1 MTTRGPI
8 ASDTE
13 SASDLSVTPAPQQ
26 QSVEGVLVGQRK
38 ANALWATPI
47 VRWGILAMVAST
59 VVIVDQV
66 TKFLVVSSMSLGDT
80 IPVLPWLALH
90 YITNR
95 GVAFGMFRQFGDVL
109 LPLSVAICGVI
120 IYVYRTVETRRLW
133 VRIALALQVGGAIG
147 NVIDRV
153 RLGAVVDF
161 IEFHIDDL
169 QFHFAIFNVADSAIC
184 VGVVMLVAALLIQNE
199 G

>member
-1 MTTRGPI
+1 MARVP
-8 ASDTE
+8 
-13 SASDLSVTPAPQQ
+13 
-26 QSVEGVLVGQRK
+26 
-38 ANALWATPI
+38 WATPL
-47 VRWGILAMVAST
+47 VRWGMLAVVAS
-59 VVIVDQV
+59 VIVTFDQV
-66 TKFLVVSSMSLGDT
+66 TKFLVVSSMSLGET
-80 IPVLPWLALH
+80 IPVMPWVALH

-109 LPLSVAICGVI
+109 LPLSLAICSVI
-120 IYVYRTVETRRLW
+120 VYVYRTVETRRLW

-161 IEFHIDDL
+161 IEFHIDEL

>member
-1 MTTRGPI
+1 MTTRGPV

-13 SASDLSVTPAPQQ
+13 TASALSVSPAPQQ
-26 QSVEGVLVGQRK
+26 QSVEGVVIGQAK
-38 ANALWATPI
+38 TSVPWATPF
-47 VRWGILAMVAST
+47 VRWGMLAVVAS
-59 VVIVDQV
+59 VIVTLDQL
-66 TKFLVVSSMSLGDT
+66 TKFLVVSSMSLGET
-80 IPVLPWLALH
+80 IPVMPWVALH

-109 LPLSVAICGVI
+109 LPLTLAICGVI
-120 IYVYRTVETRRLW
+120 VYVYGTVETRRLW

-161 IEFHIDDL
+161 IEFHIDEL

-184 VGVVMLVAALLIQNE
+184 VGVVLLVAALLIQNE

>member
-1 MTTRGPI
+1 MTTRSPV
-8 ASDTE
+8 ASDAE
-13 SASDLSVTPAPQQ
+13 PASALSVSSARQQ
-26 QSVEGVLVGQRK
+26 PSVESVLTQPAKV
-38 ANALWATPI
+38 NVLWATPI
-47 VRWGILAMVAST
+47 VRWGFLAIVAS
-59 VVIVDQV
+59 VVVVVDQV
-66 TKFLVVSSMSLGDT
+66 TKYLVVSSMSLGDT

-95 GVAFGMFRQFGDVL
+95 GVAFGMFRQFGDFL
-109 LPLSVAICGVI
+109 LPLSLAICGVI
-120 IYVYRTVETRRLW
+120 IYVYGTVETRRVW
-133 VRIALALQVGGAIG
+133 VRIALALQIGGAIG

-153 RLGAVVDF
+153 RFGAVVDF
-161 IEFHIDDL
+161 IDFHIDEL

>member
-1 MTTRGPI
+1 MTTRGPV
-8 ASDTE
+8 ASETE
-13 SASDLSVTPAPQQ
+13 TASALSVSPAPQQ
-26 QSVEGVLVGQRK
+26 HSVERVDGGQATARVP
-38 ANALWATPI
+38 WATPL
-47 VRWGILAMVAST
+47 VRWGILAVVAS
-59 VVIVDQV
+59 VIVTFDQV
-66 TKFLVVSSMSLGDT
+66 TKFLVVSSMSLGET
-80 IPVLPWLALH
+80 IPVMPWVALH

-109 LPLSVAICGVI
+109 LPLSLAICSVI
-120 IYVYRTVETRRLW
+120 VYVYRTVETRRLW

-161 IEFHIDDL
+161 IEFHIDEL

>member
-1 MTTRGPI
+1 M
-8 ASDTE
+8 
-13 SASDLSVTPAPQQ
+13 
-26 QSVEGVLVGQRK
+26 
-38 ANALWATPI
+38 
-47 VRWGILAMVAST
+47 LAVVAS
-59 VVIVDQV
+59 VIVTLDQL
-66 TKFLVVSSMSLGDT
+66 TKFLVVSSMSLGET
-80 IPVLPWLALH
+80 IPVMPWVALH

-109 LPLSVAICGVI
+109 LPLTLAICGVI
-120 IYVYRTVETRRLW
+120 VYVYGTVETRRLW

-161 IEFHIDDL
+161 IEFHIDEL

-184 VGVVMLVAALLIQNE
+184 VGVVLLVAALLIQNE